1 LYYSLNIVCVNRI
14 ERDEMGGAAEHMGE
28 TRNANLKER
37 HRWRYIG
44 VYTRIVLKCAL
55 KELGV
60 VSYY

>member
-1 LYYSLNIVCVNRI
+1 
-14 ERDEMGGAAEHMGE
+14 MGGAAEHMGE